1 MEKLLLTPEEAAELL
16 SVGRTTVYDL
26 IRLGA
31 LASVKIGKARR
42 VPADAVRQY
51 VDRLVATQPI

>member
-31 LASVKIGKARR
+31 LPSVKIGKARR
-42 VPADAVRQY
+42 VPAAAVRVY
-51 VDRLVATQPI
+51 VERLVESQAV